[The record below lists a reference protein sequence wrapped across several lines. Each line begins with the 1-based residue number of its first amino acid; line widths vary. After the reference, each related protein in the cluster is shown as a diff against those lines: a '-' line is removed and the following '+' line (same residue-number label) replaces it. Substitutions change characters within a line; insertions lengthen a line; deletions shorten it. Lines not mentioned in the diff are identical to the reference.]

1 MQLVTAS
8 GDHTSKLFDLEDGD
22 FREVRL
28 FTGHHRSVRTVAF
41 RKDDPS
47 VFVTGS
53 RDGNIILWDIRCT
66 QSSFIGKPDCT
77 IHNSHVAKDFHTPS
91 KSKKKAMQSSNSGL
105 VFLAILFCGAKSFL

>member
-8 GDHTSKLFDLEDGD
+8 GDHTSKLFDLEEGG
-22 FREVRL
+22 FKEVRM

-53 RDGNIILWDIRCT
+53 RDGNIILWDIRCA
-66 QSSFIGKPDCT
+66 QNSFIGKPDCT
-77 IHNSHVAKDFHTPS
+77 IYNSHVAKDIHTPS
-91 KSKKKAMQSSNSGL
+91 KSKKKAMQMSNSGW
-105 VFLAILFCGAKSFL
+105 VFPAIFFLCW